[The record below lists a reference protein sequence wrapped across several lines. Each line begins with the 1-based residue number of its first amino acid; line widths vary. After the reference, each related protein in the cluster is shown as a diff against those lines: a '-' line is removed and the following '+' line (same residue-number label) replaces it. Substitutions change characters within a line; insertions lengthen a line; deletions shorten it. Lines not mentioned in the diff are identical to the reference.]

1 MTNTVETNEE
11 LIAKARE
18 LCEKEIAKLS
28 KEFAAEREEI
38 QSFKESG
45 NSELVFGAQVM
56 ERALAREMLILNSWT
71 THLAEMEEHKE
82 NEGKCSHC
90 YNDCHSRSGLICEDY
105 CNTYDS
111 YPCNF
116 LVTKVKRLLGVE

>member
-18 LCEKEIAKLS
+18 FC
-28 KEFAAEREEI
+28 EREI
-38 QSFKESG
+38 KEWQRTVTFLGGSKD
-45 NSELVFGAQVM
+45 NHAENQ
-56 ERALAREMLILNSWT
+56 LNSWT
-71 THLAEMEEHKE
+71 THLAEMEEHKLRE
-82 NEGKCSHC
+82 ATW
-90 YNDCHSRSGLICEDY
+90 DCCDNSDSCTY
-105 CNTYDS
+105 CAFSYK

>member
-1 MTNTVETNEE
+1 MTNEE

-56 ERALAREMLILNSWT
+56 ERALAREVLILNSWT
-71 THLAEMEEHKE
+71 THLAEMEEHTDIVGHSNVVFCVKCLDLE
-82 NEGKCSHC
+82 N
-90 YNDCHSRSGLICEDY
+90 
-105 CNTYDS
+105 NTGQVS
-111 YPCNF
+111 PCNF